1 MCSPTTGNRD
11 PVRGGHRQLSTVDD
25 RRCPIGSLVR
35 SPLRGRGTRYD
46 WRVGQHDQS
55 VGFGDYLRDAIH
67 AAGFATPTQFA
78 RAVQTDPS
86 VVLRW
91 LSEEQRPT
99 IRSLER
105 VAPALGR
112 TINEMVSAAYR
123 DRLPDPAQPGG
134 APQPPHPLAHEVGR
148 LLADDSPLPIRDR
161 DALAAKIDRLLEPYR
176 RGRRR
181 SA

>member
-1 MCSPTTGNRD
+1 
-11 PVRGGHRQLSTVDD
+11 
-25 RRCPIGSLVR
+25 
-35 SPLRGRGTRYD
+35 
-46 WRVGQHDQS
+46 VGQYDQS

-91 LSEEQRPT
+91 LSGEQRPT

-105 VAPALGR
+105 VAPALGK

-123 DRLPDPAQPGG
+123 DRLPGEQPGG
-134 APQPPHPLAHEVGR
+134 GQVPLHPLGYEVGR
-148 LLADDSPLPIRDR
+148 MLAEDSPLSTPDR
-161 DALAAKIDRLLEPYR
+161 EALYAKLDRALEPYR
-176 RGRRR
+176 RDLRRRRR

>member
-1 MCSPTTGNRD
+1 
-11 PVRGGHRQLSTVDD
+11 
-25 RRCPIGSLVR
+25 
-35 SPLRGRGTRYD
+35 
-46 WRVGQHDQS
+46 VGQHDQS

-67 AAGFATPTQFA
+67 AAGFASPTQFA

-105 VAPALGR
+105 VAPALGK

-123 DRLPDPAQPGG
+123 DRLPGEQPGG
-134 APQPPHPLAHEVGR
+134 GQAPLHPLGYEVGR
-148 LLADDSPLPIRDR
+148 MLAEDSPLPTTDR
-161 DALAAKIDRLLEPYR
+161 EALYAKLDRALEPYR
-176 RGRRR
+176 RDLRRR
-181 SA
+181 RQSA

>member
-1 MCSPTTGNRD
+1 
-11 PVRGGHRQLSTVDD
+11 
-25 RRCPIGSLVR
+25 
-35 SPLRGRGTRYD
+35 
-46 WRVGQHDQS
+46 VGQDDQS
-55 VGFGDYLRDAIH
+55 VGFGDYLRVAIH

-105 VAPALGR
+105 VAPALGK

-123 DRLPDPAQPGG
+123 DRLPDVGPGG
-134 APQPPHPLAHEVGR
+134 AQKPMHPLGYEVGR
-148 LLADDSPLPIRDR
+148 LLAEDSPLPAGDR
-161 DALAAKIDRLLEPYR
+161 EALYARLDRALEPYR
-176 RGRRR
+176 RDLRRRRR

>member
-1 MCSPTTGNRD
+1 
-11 PVRGGHRQLSTVDD
+11 
-25 RRCPIGSLVR
+25 
-35 SPLRGRGTRYD
+35 
-46 WRVGQHDQS
+46 VGQHDQP

-105 VAPALGR
+105 VAPALGK
-112 TINEMVSAAYR
+112 TINEMVSAASR
-123 DRLPDPAQPGG
+123 DRLPGEQSGG
-134 APQPPHPLAHEVGR
+134 QSPMHPLGYEVGR
-148 LLADDSPLPIRDR
+148 LLAEGSPLPTQDR
-161 DALAAKIDRLLEPYR
+161 EALYAKIDRVMEPYR
-176 RGRRR
+176 RDLRRRRR